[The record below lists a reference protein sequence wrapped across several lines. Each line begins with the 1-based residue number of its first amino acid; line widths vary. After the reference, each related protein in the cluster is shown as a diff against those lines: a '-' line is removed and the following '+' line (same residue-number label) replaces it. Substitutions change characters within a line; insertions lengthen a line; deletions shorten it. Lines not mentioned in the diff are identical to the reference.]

1 MVLVDVSS
9 STDLSGSIFSD
20 LLGLMILNLLLFSL
34 DFYFLSI
41 SSLWLKLV
49 AVLAGCDY
57 F

>member
-1 MVLVDVSS
+1 MVLVEVSS